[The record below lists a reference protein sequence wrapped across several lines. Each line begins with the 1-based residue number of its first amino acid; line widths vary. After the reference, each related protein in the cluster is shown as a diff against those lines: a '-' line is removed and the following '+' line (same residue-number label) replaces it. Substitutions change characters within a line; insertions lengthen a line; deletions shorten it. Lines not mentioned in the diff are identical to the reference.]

1 MRIFKKIYIYIYMT
15 QPESFEYK
23 EFANKVCKL

>member
-1 MRIFKKIYIYIYMT
+1 MRIFKKIYIYMT